1 MTTQHQSI
9 KTSIC
14 ASTTTPQLVARLYL
28 RIMTIN
34 WLEWF
39 GYAASVV
46 ILVSLTMSSIVR
58 LRWINLA
65 GAIMFSAFGFLIGS
79 LPTGSL
85 NLGIAFIDIYFLWK
99 IYRAKDKLA
108 IVEADL
114 GSGYFNHF
122 WDLNR
127 KDIAR
132 IFGDVDLNQDQRAF
146 YFLRNN
152 NTAGLLVGHE
162 TEPGTFCIDIDY
174 VTPIYRDLKIGQ
186 HFLAE
191 SRIKSVIPKMDR
203 LHATADVGIHERYLE
218 KLGFQEIDGRSGV
231 FARAL

>member
-1 MTTQHQSI
+1 
-9 KTSIC
+9 
-14 ASTTTPQLVARLYL
+14 
-28 RIMTIN
+28 MTIN

-79 LPTGSL
+79 IPTGTL
-85 NLGIAFIDIYFLWK
+85 NLGIAFIDIYYLWK
-99 IYRAKDKLA
+99 IYSTKDELA

-114 GSGYFNHF
+114 GSEYFNHF
-122 WDLNR
+122 WELNR
-127 KDIAR
+127 KEIFR
-132 IFGDVDLNQDQRAF
+132 IFGDTDLTRDHRAF

-152 NTAGLLVGHE
+152 NTAGILIGHE
-162 TEPGTFCIDIDY
+162 AETGTFCIDIDY

-186 HFLAE
+186 HFIAE
-191 SRIKSVIPKMDR
+191 SRIKSVLPKMDR
-203 LHATADVGIHERYLE
+203 LHATADVGIHERYLRE
-218 KLGFQEIDGRSGV
+218 LGFREINGRPGV
-231 FARAL
+231 FAKGL